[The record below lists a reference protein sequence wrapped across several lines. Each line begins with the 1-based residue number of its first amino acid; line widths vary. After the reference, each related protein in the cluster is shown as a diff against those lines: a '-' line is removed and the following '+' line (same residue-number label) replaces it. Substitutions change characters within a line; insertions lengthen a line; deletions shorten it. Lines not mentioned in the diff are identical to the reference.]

1 MMLFTYEATGND
13 GIISPI
19 FGGMGY
25 VDRVAIQGQLD
36 IEDSNYD
43 SNEGKGKLLT
53 FMTVGLT
60 NLLKYMG
67 WVLIPTFVFY
77 ISNFLCIFFIYIDE
91 IIRYG
96 SKKMAWYIIDLRNSD
111 WICYVS

>member
-67 WVLIPTFVFY
+67 WVLIPTFVF
-77 ISNFLCIFFIYIDE
+77 FVPLGFFIIYPNKYAQGMSE
-91 IIRYG
+91 YVIR
-96 SKKMAWYIIDLRNSD
+96 NNE
-111 WICYVS
+111 